1 MQRNRFIHAT
11 GLALAGLIAT
21 AAVAQAQVTT
31 ADVGVNP
38 EFTQTAAGVSAAG
51 GFFSARAFFPDA
63 ADFTMGTVIF
73 AGSGSPQTLIP
84 MSFGSPNGLG
94 VGVGNTDF
102 TALQAAFPNVDYMF
116 DLSGGSA
123 PETTFTIPY
132 EGDAYSN
139 TPELTA
145 ASFMALQGMN
155 VADPVSLEINGLIPN
170 SKADANFI
178 FFSII
183 NASGIP
189 VYSPSVDTDATE
201 ITIPGGTLSA
211 GQTYS
216 FDLLYSA
223 RIVGSVDGI
232 ETTQFYDTHTDGTF
246 STEPGAVPEPST
258 WAMLL
263 IGFAGMGYAGYRS
276 ARKTG
281 AAATVS

>member
-1 MQRNRFIHAT
+1 
-11 GLALAGLIAT
+11 
-21 AAVAQAQVTT
+21 
-31 ADVGVNP
+31 
-38 EFTQTAAGVSAAG
+38 
-51 GFFSARAFFPDA
+51 
-63 ADFTMGTVIF
+63 MGTVTF
-73 AGSGSPQTLIP
+73 AGSGSPQALGP
-84 MSFGSPNGLG
+84 MSFGSPNGLS

-102 TALQAAFPNVDYMF
+102 AALQAAFPNVDYMF

-123 PETTFTIPY
+123 PETMFTIPY

-139 TPELTA
+139 TPELTT
-145 ASFMALQGMN
+145 ASFSALQGMN
-155 VADPVSLEINGLIPN
+155 VADPLSLDINGLIPN
-170 SKADANFI
+170 SNADANFI
-178 FFSII
+178 FFSIM

-189 VYSPSVDTDATE
+189 VYSPSVDADATE

-223 RIVGSVDGI
+223 RIVGTVGDI
-232 ETTQFYDTHTDGTF
+232 TTTQFYDTHTDGAF

-276 ARKTG
+276 ARKTSI
-281 AAATVS
+281 AATAS